1 MISLITLEDY
11 KDSYPNST
19 LDDNEIMKSIDEASN
34 VVNDLIKYQ
43 ITSIDDI
50 TNAFVADR
58 IKKATIAQTHF
69 FVQRGGFTFYLSSKI
84 DSDFDSVSIGSF
96 SMSKKSGGNSAAVTD
111 TNSSLENSGISPV
124 AYRLLMQTGLMYAGI
139 PTYGY

>member
-1 MISLITLEDY
+1 MIPLITLEDY
-11 KDSYPNST
+11 KNSYPNSS

-50 TNAFVADR
+50 TNAFVADK
-58 IKKATIAQTHF
+58 IKKAAIAQTHF

-96 SMSKKSGGNSAAVTD
+96 SMSKKSSGSNATMTDNNSV
-111 TNSSLENSGISPV
+111 LENNGISPI
-124 AYRLLMQTGLMYAGI
+124 AYRLLQQTGLMYAGVS
-139 PTYGY
+139 TYGY